1 MRKTG
6 LSRYITRLTAFL
18 LSGSM
23 IISNVVPVA
32 AASKKKDNNDKVE
45 TVYVNANA
53 EGDTDKIT
61 VSEQLKSHGEG
72 SIEDYS
78 TLKNIKNVKG
88 DEEFTQNADG
98 NITWSGNGE
107 DIFYQGESDA
117 ALPVSVK
124 VTYFLDGKKIS
135 PEKLAGKSGK
145 VKIRFDYTNNTSN
158 TVKVNKKDVSVQ
170 TPFTIVSAMILPSE
184 NFSNVEVENG
194 RVVNDGDR
202 NIVIG
207 MAMPG
212 LRKSLKLDDYEK
224 LSDVDIPDHVEVT
237 ADATDFELSMTA
249 TMATT
254 GTINEFDLDGLD
266 DLDDLKKDMDKLTDA
281 SSDLVEGSGKL
292 LDGLNTLDS
301 SMKTYTKG
309 VSKVDEGAGQLRDG
323 LKKVASKKAEF
334 EKGAEDLTK
343 GLSTLK
349 NGTKTLKKG
358 VNDYTS
364 GASTLEK
371 GIENAASGSSALKS
385 GAGSLYK
392 GLKDYTDG
400 AEQIQQG
407 VHKINSEVSS
417 IKIPQDA
424 SDAAKKL
431 AADAKQLKAKE
442 AEINAM
448 MKKLSTLEKDL
459 NDYKTDVQ
467 SWMGKVVE
475 KANAIDEKAKT
486 ETKSKLQDMASS
498 ANSKALEKVNDE
510 AKKGRDASQ
519 TSHANAA
526 SAAASAVN
534 EAKSQIDGMNDLT
547 GEQKSAI
554 KNNLDSISNSVSN
567 ANVASVENETSVDL
581 GLSTDVSDMN
591 VSGELKS
598 ELGNFPKMDV
608 DVKDAD
614 TGQIIAIIE
623 DMKAQAKVLE
633 KYGSAVEGLK
643 EKIPELREGLN
654 KIDKGASRL
663 ADNSD
668 KLIKGMKQLSS
679 GIDSLNSGLNALE
692 DGAKKLTA
700 NNNSLTGGTSSLD
713 DGAGKL
719 LSGSKKLELAVKKVT
734 KAADLLA
741 TGSVQLK
748 NGTGK
753 LDSAGDQINSGV
765 GKLVGGMQTLN
776 DGFVKFDEE
785 GIKKLADLA
794 GDDLD
799 SMTTQLKAIK
809 EADKSY
815 QSYGGIKEGSKGSV
829 KFIIETAAIEKD
841 DE

>member
-32 AASKKKDNNDKVE
+32 AASKKKDNKDKVE

-88 DEEFTQNADG
+88 DEEFTRNADCS
-98 NITWSGNGE
+98 ITWSGTGE

-281 SSDLVEGSGKL
+281 SSELIEGSGKL

-309 VSKVDEGAGQLRDG
+309 VSKADEGAGQLRDG
-323 LKKVASKKAEF
+323 LKKVAGKKAEF

-385 GAGSLYK
+385 GAGSLSK

-424 SDAAKKL
+424 SEAAKKL

-475 KANAIDEKAKT
+475 KANATDEKAKT

-498 ANSKALEKVNDE
+498 ANSKALEKVNDKAE
-510 AKKGRDASQ
+510 KGRDASKK
-519 TSHANAA
+519 SHDNAA

-534 EAKSQIDGMNDLT
+534 EAKSQIDGMNLT
-547 GEQKSAI
+547 DEQKSAI
-554 KNNLDSISNSVSN
+554 KNKLDSISNSVSN

-581 GLSTDVSDMN
+581 GLSTEVSDMN
-591 VSGELKS
+591 ISGELKS
-598 ELGNFPKMDV
+598 ELGKFPTMEL

-623 DMKAQAKVLE
+623 DMKSQAKVLE
-633 KYGSAVEGLK
+633 KYGSTVEGLK

-663 ADNSD
+663 AENSD